1 MKEIKLQVPN
11 AGALSNGLS
20 NLLKRF
26 SNLEKQILIKL
37 NNDSIESTM
46 SNMQKSVVKFHRM
59 ELGNLIQPFQLEQPM
74 YIPLVIADK
83 LTKVLDFFGDS
94 EIEMTI
100 KYDKVEEKDVALM
113 IQFHNSSLNMELMCS
128 KISLFQ
134 ISMKITDVILEKL
147 SSTEDSLYS
156 IDIDAANISKLKNL
170 ASNNINEEI
179 YFIAGSNGVIF
190 KGDGFEYNLDPSNI
204 GTSDKY
210 GFSKNNIKNLDNEDY
225 TMFMLKER
233 SLFKSKDGN
242 TLVVISKL
250 IE

>member
-11 AGALSNGLS
+11 AKTFSNSLS

-59 ELGNLIQPFQLEQPM
+59 DLGNLIQPFQLERPM

-100 KYDKVEEKDVALM
+100 KYDNVEDRDIALM
-113 IQFHNSSLNMELMCS
+113 IQFRNPSLNMVLMCS
-128 KISLFQ
+128 KISLFKITMQ
-134 ISMKITDVILEKL
+134 ITDVILEKL
-147 SSTEDSLYS
+147 SSTENSIYS
-156 IDIDAANISKLKNL
+156 VDIDAPNVAKLKNL

-179 YFIAGSNGVIF
+179 YFIASSKGIIF
-190 KGDGFEYNLDPSNI
+190 KGDGFEYNLDTGSFVD
-204 GTSDKY
+204 DKY

-225 TMFMLKER
+225 TMFIHKER
-233 SLFKSKDGN
+233 SLFKSKDNN
-242 TLVVISKL
+242 TLVIISKL